1 MAREVILRDDVDGSY
16 DDVQTCLLTW
26 GETSVEVDLS
36 ATNRQLIGDVLAPY
50 LSAGR
55 KHRRPTNSPRSTPR
69 SRPSKAEVQ
78 ERAAIRAWA
87 AAAGLAVPA
96 RGPIP
101 EDVTRQ
107 YHQSTADQGS
117 WHSQDPEPD
126 A

>member
-1 MAREVILRDDVDGSY
+1 MASEVILRDDVDGSY
-16 DDVQTCLLTW
+16 EDVQTCILTW

-36 ATNRQLIGDVLAPY
+36 ATNRQLVDDILAPY
-50 LSAGR
+50 LTAGR
-55 KHRRPTNSPRSTPR
+55 RHRRPVSSTRSAPRP
-69 SRPSKAEVQ
+69 RPSRAQAQ

-87 AAAGLAVPA
+87 TAAGIAVPA
-96 RGPIP
+96 RGPVP

-107 YHQSTADQGS
+107 YQESAAEQGT